1 MTKHVEG
8 DEVTLTMTRDE
19 YGTLMDVLVVATSRL
34 VEDQGHYLSGLEFI
48 QELLRLNA
56 GDTGAML
63 HLLNTP

>member
-1 MTKHVEG
+1 MTKHAED
-8 DEVTLTMTRDE
+8 DEVTLTMTREE
-19 YGTLMDVLVVATSRL
+19 YATLMHVLGLATSRL
-34 VEDQGHYLSGLEFI
+34 LEDQAHYRSGLEFI